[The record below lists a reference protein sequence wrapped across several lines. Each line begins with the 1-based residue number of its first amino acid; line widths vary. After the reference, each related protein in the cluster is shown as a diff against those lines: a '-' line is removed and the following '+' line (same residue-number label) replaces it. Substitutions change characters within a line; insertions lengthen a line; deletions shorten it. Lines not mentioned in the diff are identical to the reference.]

1 MKVTLRIVLS
11 IFIAISL
18 IVLLFTLF
26 QVQQEK
32 ARLKAELEHRVS
44 LLAESLEESVAPL
57 VGQGNLDR
65 LKSIVGKFS
74 NRQRLEGVAIYDT
87 KDNLIAAT
95 PDLAP
100 MPPTIPTIV
109 TDAMNANQAEG
120 LFITIKDKRR
130 YLYVLPINRDGN
142 VAGALVIFNDA
153 TYIQERLFQIWKNN
167 FVRLLVQAFFISLI
181 TMLVIRWSISG
192 PIARLVEWMKGFR
205 EDKAIEP
212 FHLPKGNIFEPLTKE
227 ITHMVRSIMVARS
240 AAEEE
245 ARLRHT
251 ADSLWTAK
259 RLTEHIRSLLK
270 DKNLFVV
277 SNREPYM
284 HVRSGDQME
293 CIIPASGL
301 VTAVEPVL
309 EACGGLWIANGS
321 GEADKEVV
329 DQQDKIRVPPE
340 EPLYTLKRVWLTT
353 EEEEGYYFGFSNEG
367 LWPLCHI
374 AHTRPI
380 FRRVDWNHYQTVN
393 EKFARAVLEE
403 IYATDEPLV
412 LVQDYHFALLPRL
425 IKEERPDARIAL
437 FWHIPWPN
445 PESFGICPWQREI
458 LDGMLG
464 ADLIGFHIQLHC
476 NNFLDTVDK
485 ALESR
490 IDWEHFAVKRKDHT
504 TYVKPFPISIAYP
517 GDSNNLN
524 LTRIKKGD
532 IFKQLGIKSRLL
544 GVGVDRLD
552 YTKGILERLR
562 AIERFLDKYPDYKG
576 KFTFVELG
584 APSRT
589 LIKRYQE
596 LVKEIEAEVE
606 RINARFQTGDWKPI
620 ILLKRHH
627 SHKEIKSF
635 YESADVC
642 LVTSLHDGMNLV
654 AKEYVAA
661 REDEQGVLILSR
673 FTGAS
678 RELRDAL
685 IVNPYNIEQMAD
697 ALRTALE
704 MDEEEQRA
712 RMQKMRESLRS
723 NNIYRWAANLIEELA
738 KIRIEY

>member
-120 LFITIKDKRR
+120 VFITIKDKRR

-259 RLTEHIRSLLK
+259 RLTEHIRSL
-270 DKNLFVV
+270 
-277 SNREPYM
+277 
-284 HVRSGDQME
+284 
-293 CIIPASGL
+293 
-301 VTAVEPVL
+301 
-309 EACGGLWIANGS
+309 
-321 GEADKEVV
+321 
-329 DQQDKIRVPPE
+329 
-340 EPLYTLKRVWLTT
+340 
-353 EEEEGYYFGFSNEG
+353 
-367 LWPLCHI
+367 
-374 AHTRPI
+374 
-380 FRRVDWNHYQTVN
+380 
-393 EKFARAVLEE
+393 
-403 IYATDEPLV
+403 
-412 LVQDYHFALLPRL
+412 
-425 IKEERPDARIAL
+425 
-437 FWHIPWPN
+437 
-445 PESFGICPWQREI
+445 
-458 LDGMLG
+458 
-464 ADLIGFHIQLHC
+464 
-476 NNFLDTVDK
+476 
-485 ALESR
+485 
-490 IDWEHFAVKRKDHT
+490 
-504 TYVKPFPISIAYP
+504 
-517 GDSNNLN
+517 
-524 LTRIKKGD
+524 
-532 IFKQLGIKSRLL
+532 
-544 GVGVDRLD
+544 
-552 YTKGILERLR
+552 
-562 AIERFLDKYPDYKG
+562 
-576 KFTFVELG
+576 
-584 APSRT
+584 
-589 LIKRYQE
+589 
-596 LVKEIEAEVE
+596 
-606 RINARFQTGDWKPI
+606 
-620 ILLKRHH
+620 
-627 SHKEIKSF
+627 
-635 YESADVC
+635 
-642 LVTSLHDGMNLV
+642 
-654 AKEYVAA
+654 
-661 REDEQGVLILSR
+661 
-673 FTGAS
+673 
-678 RELRDAL
+678 
-685 IVNPYNIEQMAD
+685 
-697 ALRTALE
+697 
-704 MDEEEQRA
+704 
-712 RMQKMRESLRS
+712 
-723 NNIYRWAANLIEELA
+723 
-738 KIRIEY
+738 

>member
-74 NRQRLEGVAIYDT
+74 NRQRLEGV
-87 KDNLIAAT
+87 
-95 PDLAP
+95 
-100 MPPTIPTIV
+100 
-109 TDAMNANQAEG
+109 
-120 LFITIKDKRR
+120 FITIKDKRR

-240 AAEEE
+240 SAEEE
-245 ARLRHT
+245 ATLRHT

-309 EACGGLWIANGS
+309 EACGGLWIAHGS

-353 EEEEGYYFGFSNEG
+353 EEVEGYYFGFSNE
-367 LWPLCHI
+367 
-374 AHTRPI
+374 
-380 FRRVDWNHYQTVN
+380 
-393 EKFARAVLEE
+393 
-403 IYATDEPLV
+403 
-412 LVQDYHFALLPRL
+412 
-425 IKEERPDARIAL
+425 
-437 FWHIPWPN
+437 
-445 PESFGICPWQREI
+445 
-458 LDGMLG
+458 
-464 ADLIGFHIQLHC
+464 
-476 NNFLDTVDK
+476 
-485 ALESR
+485 
-490 IDWEHFAVKRKDHT
+490 
-504 TYVKPFPISIAYP
+504 
-517 GDSNNLN
+517 
-524 LTRIKKGD
+524 
-532 IFKQLGIKSRLL
+532 
-544 GVGVDRLD
+544 
-552 YTKGILERLR
+552 
-562 AIERFLDKYPDYKG
+562 
-576 KFTFVELG
+576 
-584 APSRT
+584 
-589 LIKRYQE
+589 
-596 LVKEIEAEVE
+596 
-606 RINARFQTGDWKPI
+606 
-620 ILLKRHH
+620 
-627 SHKEIKSF
+627 
-635 YESADVC
+635 
-642 LVTSLHDGMNLV
+642 
-654 AKEYVAA
+654 
-661 REDEQGVLILSR
+661 
-673 FTGAS
+673 
-678 RELRDAL
+678 
-685 IVNPYNIEQMAD
+685 
-697 ALRTALE
+697 
-704 MDEEEQRA
+704 
-712 RMQKMRESLRS
+712 
-723 NNIYRWAANLIEELA
+723 
-738 KIRIEY
+738 